1 MAERARLEIECT
13 PKAYRGFKSPSLR
26 CFQIIIL
33 ARVVKLVDTYDSGS
47 YGTTAVRVR
56 VPSRAPFIEFF
67 FTKDLALACE
77 LRHSLSHRFYRYRS
91 LAFSLTNRKFA
102 LVLPFSSLAKV
113 STISQVV
120 RLFQSP

>member
-67 FTKDLALACE
+67 FYKRPRSCLRTKAFFISSIL
-77 LRHSLSHRFYRYRS
+77 SLS
-91 LAFSLTNRKFA
+91 KFGI
-102 LVLPFSSLAKV
+102 LVN
-113 STISQVV
+113 
-120 RLFQSP
+120 QS